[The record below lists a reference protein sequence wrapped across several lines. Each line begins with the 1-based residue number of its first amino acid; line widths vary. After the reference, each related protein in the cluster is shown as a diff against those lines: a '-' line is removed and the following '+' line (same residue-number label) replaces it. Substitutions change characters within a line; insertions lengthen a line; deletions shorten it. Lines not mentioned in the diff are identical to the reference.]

1 MQQTSMARPVSR
13 AASTPGPSATAP
25 KDHRA
30 MTVALYNW
38 CQVTFDDDRI
48 LSQKD
53 LLSANIIPDRNPNI
67 LLAVTQTLLNERL
80 FRTHELRGGGIGWK
94 IVSHVSAEKLESP
107 YSRYRQ

>member
-1 MQQTSMARPVSR
+1 MAPAKST
-13 AASTPGPSATAP
+13 ASPTPGPSASKP

-38 CQVTFDDDRI
+38 CRVNYDEEHI

-53 LLSANIIPDRNPNI
+53 LLEGDIIPNKDPST
-67 LLAVTQTLLNERL
+67 LLSVTQSLLDERL

-94 IVSHVSAEKLESP
+94 IVSHVSAEK
-107 YSRYRQ
+107 